1 MESGMLE
8 RVFAFIIDAI
18 IILAV
23 TTILTYWMPLSETYK
38 KEIENIKEANEK
50 VNNNEMN
57 IEEQRKVYE
66 KATYVANK
74 ETIAQSAVEIVVLL
88 AYYVS
93 FAYYKNGQ
101 TVGKMINKIKI
112 VDSNNKTPSFFK
124 LLLRAGII
132 NFIFFNFIALVTVLF
147 LNQNHY
153 MKLFNITNYI
163 SALLV
168 LTSFFLITLR
178 KDKRG
183 VHDILS
189 DTKVVKV

>member
-38 KEIENIKEANEK
+38 KQIENIKEANEK